1 MAHCWYQLLVRGR
14 DGLTDE
20 MRRAADVFTKKGD
33 ALSFFSKD
41 TMDKPLDKIAP
52 IRGRPFNV

>member
-1 MAHCWYQLLVRGR
+1 
-14 DGLTDE
+14 